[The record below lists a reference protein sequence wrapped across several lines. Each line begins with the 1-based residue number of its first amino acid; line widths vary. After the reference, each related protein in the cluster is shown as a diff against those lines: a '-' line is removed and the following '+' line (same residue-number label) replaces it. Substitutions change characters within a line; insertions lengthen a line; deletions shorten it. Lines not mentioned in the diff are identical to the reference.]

1 MSTILVIAQNTFRES
16 VRDKVLYNLLFF
28 AVLLVISSLL
38 IGELSLNQEKII
50 IPRMGLSVML
60 FFGGLIAIFIGT
72 GLVYKEI
79 DKRTIYA
86 MLAKPIRRGEFI
98 LGKFFGLGLT
108 LLVNSLVML
117 SGILLSY
124 AILSYSNGE
133 GLVFAWTIIPAGYLI
148 FLQLLLIVAIG
159 LLFSSFSSPVL
170 SITLSIIVYII
181 GSLSRDLPVFAE
193 TVPFVVTKY
202 LALTLYY
209 ILPNFSNFNYVTYV
223 AQGNIIPAKDILTIT
238 VYAIIYTA
246 LLLVATIA
254 IFQKR
259 NFK

>member
-28 AVLLVISSLL
+28 AVLLVASSL
-38 IGELSLNQEKII
+38 IVGELSLNQEKLI

-86 MLAKPIRRGEFI
+86 MLAKPIRRREFI

-108 LLVNSLVML
+108 LLVNCLVML
-117 SGILLSY
+117 AGILLSY
-124 AILSYSNGE
+124 AYLSYSTDG
-133 GLVFAWTIIPAGYLI
+133 VVAIAWPLIPAGYLI

-159 LLFSSFSSPVL
+159 LLFSSFSSPAL
-170 SITLSIIVYII
+170 SITLSIVVYII
-181 GSLSRDLPVFAE
+181 GSLSRDLPIFAE
-193 TVPFVVTKY
+193 TVPFLVTKY
-202 LALTLYY
+202 LALFLYY
-209 ILPNFSNFNYVTYV
+209 ILPNFSNFNYITYV
-223 AQGNIIPAKDILTIT
+223 TQGNTIALKDILTIT
-238 VYAIIYTA
+238 LYAIIYMVV
-246 LLLVATIA
+246 LLAATIA

>member
-1 MSTILVIAQNTFRES
+1 MNTILVIAQNTFRES

-28 AVLLVISSLL
+28 AVLLVASSLI
-38 IGELSLNQEKII
+38 IGELSLNQEKLI

-86 MLAKPIRRGEFI
+86 MLAKPIGRGEFI

-108 LLVNSLVML
+108 LLVNCLVML

-124 AILSYSNGE
+124 AILSYNTDGS
-133 GLVFAWTIIPAGYLI
+133 VAIAWALIPAGYLI

-159 LLFSSFSSPVL
+159 LLFSSFSSPAL
-170 SITLSIIVYII
+170 SITLSIIIYII
-181 GSLSRDLPVFAE
+181 GSLSKDLPVFAQ
-193 TVPFVVTKY
+193 TIPFIITKY
-202 LALTLYY
+202 LALFLYY
-209 ILPNFSNFNYVTYV
+209 ILPNFSNFNYITYV
-223 AQGNIIPAKDILTIT
+223 AQGNMIPLNDILTVT
-238 VYAIIYTA
+238 LYAVIYTT